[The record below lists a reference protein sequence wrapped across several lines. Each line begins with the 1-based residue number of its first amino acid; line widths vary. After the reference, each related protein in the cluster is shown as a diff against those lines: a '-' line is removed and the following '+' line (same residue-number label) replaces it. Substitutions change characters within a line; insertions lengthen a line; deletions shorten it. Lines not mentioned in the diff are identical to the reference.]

1 VTGSRGTY
9 TGLLALAFGGFAIGT
24 TEFATM
30 GILPDIA
37 HDLRE
42 AIPTPAGL
50 ERAQL
55 LRVVVLRA
63 PAAFRHAGRGDWG

>member
-1 VTGSRGTY
+1 
-9 TGLLALAFGGFAIGT
+9 
-24 TEFATM
+24 M